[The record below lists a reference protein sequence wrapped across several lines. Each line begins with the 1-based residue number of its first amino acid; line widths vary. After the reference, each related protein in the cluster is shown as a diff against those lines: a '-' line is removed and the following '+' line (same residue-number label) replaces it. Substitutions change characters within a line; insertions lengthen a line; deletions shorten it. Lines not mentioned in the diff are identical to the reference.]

1 MPERDIQSWLASVRE
16 ICEARDTASLVVAV
30 KEAVLDYS
38 PSTYLLKRIIQ
49 HRAPRVVAVPSELIP
64 SK

>member
-1 MPERDIQSWLASVRE
+1 MPEGDIQSWLASVRE
-16 ICEARDTASLVVAV
+16 ICEARDTAGLVVAV

-49 HRAPRVVAVPSELIP
+49 RRAPRIAAASAELIP